1 MTTRHSHT
9 RDRAAGLARY
19 VLDDQPQ
26 DGLFARLV
34 RARGPHS
41 EVVLDSA
48 AALAVPGV
56 ALVLTPDD
64 DPGIR
69 FSTNPHGSRDDTS
82 VFTREARF
90 PGDVVGVVV
99 ARSRAAARAGA
110 AAVTVHERPLPA
122 VLDPATSLDPS
133 SPAAHRDHPG
143 NELARFAM
151 GCDEADLDR
160 ALAGSAHVFEHTSR
174 IDAGP
179 HHFLEPVAAVARW
192 DEGRCLVRSASQCP
206 GLSRALLAR
215 LLGVDP
221 ADVHYEPVTIGGSFG
236 GKEEFLLDAVAAL
249 CSRAAGGR
257 PVTVETDRREMTTA
271 FRVRHAAT
279 VRVVTGVDTDGR
291 ILARHI
297 DAVFEGGPYAGHSP
311 SVTANGLALALTL
324 YPAPATRATGVCV
337 SLNRVPS
344 GAFRG
349 YGAPQVLFAV
359 ESQLDVIG
367 RRLGIDPVTLRERNA
382 LRTGDPD
389 PLHGWPVRSF
399 GLSPC
404 LRAVPVPRPPSG
416 PADAPGPAS
425 GGRLRRGT
433 GIAALVNLSGLTG
446 VIGTDRAEAGCRI
459 ERGRVVVL
467 TACPDVGQGIHT
479 VLTSVAAE
487 RLGVP
492 PELVD
497 VELDLGQADAGLFA
511 SRGSYLT
518 AGAVAEAAA
527 ELLRRARE
535 VSPDGL
541 LGPDGRLRAGLEGL
555 AAGGAFAAPD
565 NALVAG
571 AQAAEVEVDCATG
584 VIRVLRVVSAHDTG
598 RVLQRAQA
606 GEQVRG
612 GVLQAVGMAL
622 TEGVRFTPDGAVEQ
636 TSLLAQG
643 VPRPPW
649 RIPVEVHLIE
659 EPHPVGPLG
668 AKGLGES
675 PVMGIVPA
683 IANAVRD
690 ATGAELDHAPFT
702 PERVLA
708 ALRASPDPT
717 VRAWAGDTFPPS
729 DVPPSD

>member
-1 MTTRHSHT
+1 MSTRHTHT
-9 RDRAAGLARY
+9 RDRAAGLVRY
-19 VLDDQPQ
+19 VADGTPPG
-26 DGLFARLV
+26 GLFARLV

-41 EVVLDSA
+41 VVTLDCA
-48 AALAVPGV
+48 AALATPGV
-56 ALVLTPDD
+56 LHVLTPDD
-64 DPGIR
+64 DPGILH
-69 FSTNPHGSRDDTS
+69 STNPHGSRDDTS

-99 ARSRAAARAGA
+99 AGSRAAARAGA

-122 VLDPATSLDPS
+122 VLDPATALDPAT
-133 SPAAHRDHPG
+133 PAAHRGHPG

-151 GCDEADLDR
+151 GCEEADLAQ
-160 ALAGSAHVFEHTSR
+160 ALADSTHVFDHSFR

-179 HHFLEPVAAVARW
+179 HHFLEPVAAIARW
-192 DEGRCLVRSASQCP
+192 DGRGRCLVRSATQCP
-206 GLSRALLAR
+206 KLSRPLLAR
-215 LLGVDP
+215 LLGLDQ
-221 ADVHYEPVTIGGSFG
+221 ADVEYEPVAVGGSFG

-257 PVTVETDRREMTTA
+257 PVTVETDRREMTGA
-271 FRVRHAAT
+271 FRLRHAAT
-279 VRVVTGVDTDGR
+279 VRVVTGVGPDGR
-291 ILARHI
+291 ILARHV

-311 SVTANGLALALTL
+311 SVTANGLSLALTL

-337 SLNRVPS
+337 ALNRVPS

-367 RRLGIDPVTLRERNA
+367 RSLGIGPVALRERNA
-382 LRTGDPD
+382 LRTGDRD

-399 GLSPC
+399 GLPSC
-404 LRAVPVPRPPSG
+404 LRALPVPEPREE
-416 PADAPGPAS
+416 PAGA
-425 GGRLRRGT
+425 RLRRGT
-433 GIAALVNLSGLTG
+433 GVAALLNLSGLTG

-459 ERGRVVVL
+459 DRGRLRVL

-479 VLTSVAAE
+479 VLASVAAE
-487 RLGVP
+487 RLGIP
-492 PELVD
+492 AELVD

-527 ELLRRARE
+527 ELLRLARKQA
-535 VSPDGL
+535 PDGL
-541 LGPDGRLRAGLEGL
+541 LGPDGLLRPDLDGL
-555 AAGGAFAAPD
+555 AVDGAFAAPD
-565 NALVAG
+565 NALAAG

-584 VIRVLRVVSAHDTG
+584 VIRVLRIDSAHDTG
-598 RVLQRAQA
+598 RVLQPAQA
-606 GEQVRG
+606 EEQVRG
-612 GVLQAVGMAL
+612 GVVQAVGMAL
-622 TEGVRFTPDGAVEQ
+622 TEGVRFGPDGAVEQ
-636 TSLLAQG
+636 PALLAQG

-649 RIPVEVHLIE
+649 RIPVEVHLVE

-675 PVMGIVPA
+675 PTMGIVPA

-717 VRAWAGDTFPPS
+717 VRAWAGDPVPS
-729 DVPPSD
+729 SD